1 MEIGD
6 RIKMVIHQKAKNQKE
21 FAEMLGWTP
30 SYLSKLI
37 SAQQGIGLTPIMQI
51 LEKFEDIDARWL
63 LFGKGYIFGSIEQGI
78 LRRISYLLDL
88 EKYVSVMNEK
98 EMQMYVDAIRGADSS
113 LFDTDT
119 IKKWQEMLSLKNSER
134 DMRIY
139 EAMCKNKELVKIK
152 KED

>member
-6 RIKMVIHQKAKNQKE
+6 RIKQIIHQKAKNQKE
-21 FAEMLGWTP
+21 FAEMMGWTP

-37 SAQQGIGLTPIMQI
+37 SVQQGIGLTPIMQI

-63 LFGKGYIFGSIEQGI
+63 LFGTGYIFGSIEQGI

-88 EKYVSVMNEK
+88 EEYIPVMNEK
-98 EMQMYVDAIRGADSS
+98 EIQMYIAAIQGTDSP
-113 LFDTDT
+113 LYDTDT
-119 IKKWQEMLSLKNSER
+119 LKKWQGMLALKNSER

-139 EAMCKNKELVKIK
+139 EAMLKNREMVRTR